1 MPTRR
6 SALGNVAVCVPRASP
21 VPPPALGPV
30 SRPHLRTVRK
40 PAPLHR
46 WRKRVWRRG
55 LLLRGRCRRVFQAR
69 RVLFGFRFFR
79 GRWLNC
85 SARISRSVAF
95 RSAKELLR
103 GRWLNCSA
111 RTFVETGVGRL
122 RIDVQAGTRF
132 VHRKR
137 STFAPVRSGHKFMSR
152 FRLGAVGPSVGC
164 RGMVRAVVPR
174 AGLGG
179 KSGVGRRSLS
189 RTGFLLAD
197 IRFLIASLRPG
208 AVQRLSLQPKRVPSR
223 RQPALWQRLNL
234 FRRRR
239 GPFGNRSKLPGGAWK
254 PRRYRGT
261 VVHGS
266 ARRATREPDRV
277 MRHRVDKVSVKPP
290 HSA

>member
-1 MPTRR
+1 MVKETKDQRIGPLADPPLGFGERCGLRAARVSGPSTGFGAGVAAT
-6 SALGNVAVCVPRASP
+6 SADGEETGSP
-21 VPPPALGPV
+21 SSLEEGA
-30 SRPHLRTVRK
+30 
-40 PAPLHR
+40 
-46 WRKRVWRRG
+46 VWRRC
-55 LLLRGRCRRVFQAR
+55 LLRGRCRRVFQAR

-137 STFAPVRSGHKFMSR
+137 STFAPVRSGHNFMSR

-164 RGMVRAVVPR
+164 RGMVLVRGQGL
-174 AGLGG
+174 GLGG

-197 IRFLIASLRPG
+197 IRFLIASQGRAQCSDFPFSRNG
-208 AVQRLSLQPKRVPSR
+208 SLLAGSR
-223 RQPALWQRLNL
+223 RFGSRLNL

-239 GPFGNRSKLPGGAWK
+239 GPFGNRSKLPGARGNRDDTEARGA
-254 PRRYRGT
+254 
-261 VVHGS
+261 
-266 ARRATREPDRV
+266 PD
-277 MRHRVDKVSVKPP
+277 PP
-290 HSA
+290 AVQLGNQIE